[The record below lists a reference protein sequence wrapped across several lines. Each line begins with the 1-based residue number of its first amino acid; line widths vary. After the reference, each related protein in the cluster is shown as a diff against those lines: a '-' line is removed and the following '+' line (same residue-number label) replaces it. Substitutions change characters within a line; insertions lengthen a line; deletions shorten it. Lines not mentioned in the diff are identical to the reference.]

1 MVGGHLYRG
10 RALPELVGRLVFGDW
25 SFEFARAS
33 GQVFLANPPAS
44 WGGPWAVERLLE
56 LDGRML
62 GIGRDA
68 AGELYLLTNRELGPF
83 GRTGR
88 VLKLVPG

>member
-1 MVGGHLYRG
+1 V
-10 RALPELVGRLVFGDW
+10 
-25 SFEFARAS
+25 
-33 GQVFLANPPAS
+33 
-44 WGGPWAVERLLE
+44 LE

-88 VLKLVPG
+88 VFKLVPG